1 MNISGKHKAAIITS
15 AIFSTLFFI
24 LSIIKIS
31 THLSIDKFEL
41 YYELESLKDIIKQ
54 EIKKP
59 IKSSSQ
65 SKKSNLSNK
74 AINKLEDQ
82 KESPENSQQIPKET
96 SSQIIKNENDK
107 VFSNEFN
114 KPKFNIEINNSNKEL
129 FNEINAFINKKQKAS
144 TPENSSFQY
153 KLKNRTLIRYKT
165 PAYQCQEAGTVVLNI
180 GVNETGQVVL
190 IKVNKASS
198 SENKCLIESSINYG
212 KLMQFS
218 KSKEAIQYGTVSFF
232 YSQR

>member
-74 AINKLEDQ
+74 AVNKLEDQ

-96 SSQIIKNENDK
+96 SSQIIQNENDE
-107 VFSNEFN
+107 VFYNEIKDVN
-114 KPKFNIEINNSNKEL
+114 SDIEINNPNKEL
-129 FNEINAFINKKQKAS
+129 FDEINAFINKKQDAS
-144 TPENSSFQY
+144 NPKNSSFQY
-153 KLKNRTLIRYKT
+153 ELKNRTLLSYKT
-165 PAYQCQEAGTVVLNI
+165 PAYQCQEAGTVELYI
-180 GVNETGQVVL
+180 GVNEAGQVILVN
-190 IKVNKASS
+190 VNKARS
-198 SENKCLIESSINYG
+198 SENKCLIEASINYG
-212 KLMQFS
+212 KQMQFS
-218 KSKEAIQYGTVSFF
+218 KSKEAIQYGSVSFF